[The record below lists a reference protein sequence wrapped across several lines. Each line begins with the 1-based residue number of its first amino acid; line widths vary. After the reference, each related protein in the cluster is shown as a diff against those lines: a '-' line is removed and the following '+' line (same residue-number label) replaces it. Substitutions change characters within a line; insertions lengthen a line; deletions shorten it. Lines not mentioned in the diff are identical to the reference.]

1 MPVDTK
7 IIEELRQEPGMPA
20 LDLSWLQAK
29 DRPSV
34 KAKPGRRGLTLDDI
48 NVDVY
53 GEAPDVTQHRTTR
66 MRGSVARPGVAR
78 AGYFVP
84 EKSDIWAD
92 NATRVYEEAVVRQWS
107 SATDVPWETV
117 QPLPDDVEEA
127 ICQICTF
134 LTEVEFVAGDGPG
147 QWLKQISPDH
157 YEVALFL
164 VTQVMDEAR
173 HLDVFRKRALAN
185 GCGLLEAQGAIL
197 GLRNIMDAKDFTE
210 MSALMH
216 VLGEGFVQTMFRM
229 GEFIA
234 QNEAEKTIFRLCA
247 QDESRHVGFGVMH
260 LRYVLEHAP
269 ERREEIHNY
278 LDKAEQLF
286 GGPGTSSGVSPLQ
299 EALLITMGGGKDNID
314 KAVPLAM
321 ALSKKQANEY
331 VHRLDVAGL
340 TDRRDRMNPALS
352 MALDPPK
359 N

>member
-1 MPVDTK
+1 MAIDPK
-7 IIEELRQEPGMPA
+7 IIDKLRKEPGMPE
-20 LDLSWLQAK
+20 LDLSWLDPK
-29 DRPSV
+29 GVPGVS
-34 KAKPGRRGLTLDDI
+34 AKPGRRGLTLDEI
-48 NVDVY
+48 NVGVY
-53 GEAPDVTQHRTTR
+53 GEAPEVSQHRTTR
-66 MRGSVARPGVAR
+66 VRGSVARPGVFRTA
-78 AGYFVP
+78 YFVP

-92 NATRVYEEAVVRQWS
+92 NATLIYEEAVQRQWS
-107 SATDVPWETV
+107 SATDIPWETV
-117 QPLPDDVEEA
+117 EPLPDEVEQA

-134 LTEVEFVAGDGPG
+134 LTEVEFVAGDAPG

-197 GLRNIMDAKDFTE
+197 GLRNIMDARDFTE

-269 ERREEIHNY
+269 ERREEIHHY

-286 GGPGTSSGVSPLQ
+286 GGPGDRESSPLQ
-299 EALLITMGGGKDNID
+299 EALLITLGGGKEHID

-331 VHRLDVAGL
+331 MHRLEVAGL
-340 TDRRDRMNPALS
+340 GERRYRISPAL
-352 MALDPPK
+352 AVGLDPPK
-359 N
+359 K

>member
-1 MPVDTK
+1 MARDQKVIDKLRKEPDMP
-7 IIEELRQEPGMPA
+7 E
-20 LDLSWLQAK
+20 LDLSWLNPK
-29 DRPSV
+29 NSPGV
-34 KAKPGRRGLTLDDI
+34 TAKPGRHGLTLDDI
-48 NVDVY
+48 NVGVY
-53 GEAPDVTQHRTTR
+53 GEAPDVTEHRTTR
-66 MRGSVARPGVAR
+66 MRGSVARPGVFRTA
-78 AGYFVP
+78 YFVP

-92 NATRVYEEAVVRQWS
+92 NATLIYEEAVQRQWS
-107 SATDVPWETV
+107 SATDIPWETV
-117 QPLPDDVEEA
+117 EPLPDDVEEA

-134 LTEVEFVAGDGPG
+134 LTEVEFVAGDAPG

-164 VTQVMDEAR
+164 VSQVMDEAR

-185 GCGLLEAQGAIL
+185 GCGLMEAQGAIL
-197 GLRNIMDAKDFTE
+197 GLRNIMDARDFTE

-260 LRYVLEHAP
+260 LRYVLQHAP
-269 ERREEIHNY
+269 ERREEIHHY

-286 GGPGTSSGVSPLQ
+286 GGPDQQGSPSPLQ
-299 EALLITMGGGKDNID
+299 EALLITLGGGKKNID
-314 KAVPLAM
+314 KAVPLAL

-331 VHRLDVAGL
+331 MHRLEVAGL
-340 TDRRDRMNPALS
+340 GDRRERISPAL
-352 MALDPPK
+352 AVGLDPK
-359 N
+359 K

>member
-1 MPVDTK
+1 MATNQK
-7 IIEELRQEPGMPA
+7 IIEKLRKEPEMPE
-20 LDLSWLQAK
+20 LDLSWLDPK
-29 DRPSV
+29 DAPGITV
-34 KAKPGRRGLTLDDI
+34 KPGRRGLTLDDI
-48 NVDVY
+48 NVGVY
-53 GEAPDVTQHRTTR
+53 GEAPDISQHRTTR
-66 MRGSVARPGVAR
+66 VRGSVPRPGVAR
-78 AGYFVP
+78 TAYFVP

-92 NATRVYEEAVVRQWS
+92 NATLIYEEAVQRQWS
-107 SATDVPWETV
+107 SATDIPWESV
-117 QPLPDDVEEA
+117 EPLPDDVEQA

-134 LTEVEFVAGDGPG
+134 LTEVEFVAGDAPG

-157 YEVALFL
+157 FEVALYL

-197 GLRNIMDAKDFTE
+197 GLRNIMDARDFTE

-269 ERREEIHNY
+269 ERREEIHHY
-278 LDKAEQLF
+278 LDKGEQLF
-286 GGPGTSSGVSPLQ
+286 GGPGTSDAPSPLQ
-299 EALLITMGGGKDNID
+299 EALLIALGGGKQHID

-331 VHRLDVAGL
+331 VHRLEVAGL
-340 TDRRDRMNPALS
+340 GDRRQRINPALA